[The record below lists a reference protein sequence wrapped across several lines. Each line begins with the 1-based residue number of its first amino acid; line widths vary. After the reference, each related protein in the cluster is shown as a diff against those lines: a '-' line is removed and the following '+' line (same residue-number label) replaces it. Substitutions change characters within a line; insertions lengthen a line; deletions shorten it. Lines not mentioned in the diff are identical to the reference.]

1 MAEADPP
8 EAAERVPESLAAR
21 TARDLADL
29 SIAADPGTWLGAEAE
44 LVQRLGVSRPTLRQA
59 AKMVEADKLIAVRRG
74 QGGGFFATRPTAS
87 EAIRAPARY
96 LALNGAKLEDI
107 VQASRAISEEAAAS
121 AAQSADPMLRG
132 QLQQLADRLG
142 RIDPAA
148 ETPASWIRQE
158 AEMTRLIV
166 RMSANP
172 VIELFMEISYSFGHW
187 ERGRLLYQT
196 AEERSV
202 ALKLARNVAQ
212 AILDGDSDVARLM
225 TRRRSEMVAAWLA
238 NHRHADND

>member
-1 MAEADPP
+1 
-8 EAAERVPESLAAR
+8 
-21 TARDLADL
+21 
-29 SIAADPGTWLGAEAE
+29 
-44 LVQRLGVSRPTLRQA
+44 
-59 AKMVEADKLIAVRRG
+59 
-74 QGGGFFATRPTAS
+74 
-87 EAIRAPARY
+87 
-96 LALNGAKLEDI
+96 
-107 VQASRAISEEAAAS
+107 
-121 AAQSADPMLRG
+121 
-132 QLQQLADRLG
+132 
-142 RIDPAA
+142 
-148 ETPASWIRQE
+148 
-158 AEMTRLIV
+158 
-166 RMSANP
+166 MSANP